1 MTTMENRLQPVP
13 LGIAVGVLW
22 AAYVFFAGIFAMFD
36 WGVALV
42 NVLGSFYLG
51 YDASILGAILG
62 AIWAFVD
69 GLVGGAVIAW
79 IYNMVAQ

>member
-1 MTTMENRLQPVP
+1 MENRLQPVP

-42 NVLGSFYLG
+42 NVLGSFYIG
-51 YDASILGAILG
+51 YNASILGAIVG
-62 AIWAFVD
+62 AVWAFID
-69 GLVGGAVIAW
+69 GLVGGAVVAW
-79 IYNMVAQ
+79 LYNMLAS

>member
-1 MTTMENRLQPVP
+1 MENRLQPVP

-69 GLVGGAVIAW
+69 GLVGGVVVAW
-79 IYNMVAQ
+79 LYNMLAS

>member
-1 MTTMENRLQPVP
+1 MENRLQPVP

-51 YDASILGAILG
+51 YDASILGAVIG

-69 GLVGGAVIAW
+69 GLVGGAVVAW
-79 IYNMVAQ
+79 LYNMLAQ